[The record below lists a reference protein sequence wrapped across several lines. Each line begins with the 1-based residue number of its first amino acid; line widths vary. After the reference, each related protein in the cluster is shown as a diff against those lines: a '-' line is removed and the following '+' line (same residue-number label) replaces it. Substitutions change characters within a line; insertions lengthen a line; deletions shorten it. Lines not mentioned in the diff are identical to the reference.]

1 MCITSNIDCGW
12 KSFVLLLFGLAIYES
27 LLCWNWVTTH
37 EKRKENSTSAVNQW
51 PFLLFHFMRWTYTSC
66 PHFLAQFF
74 VALAIKGFSLLFFKI
89 AFFYA
94 NYLELREHKNTQ
106 INSKNLAYYY
116 DLVSFQLFPVI
127 LQNMTKHFL
136 LLLLLLSNIIQ

>member
-1 MCITSNIDCGW
+1 MINLI
-12 KSFVLLLFGLAIYES
+12 SFNKLKMQKKKFSSRLSKIS
-27 LLCWNWVTTH
+27 LYSSFQ
-37 EKRKENSTSAVNQW
+37 NS
-51 PFLLFHFMRWTYTSC
+51 
-66 PHFLAQFF
+66 
-74 VALAIKGFSLLFFKI
+74 
-89 AFFYA
+89 FFYA